1 MSKGFYVIVEQD
13 WEHNDE
19 YYRRKNGSNPKI
31 AYNEEEK
38 EEAERV
44 CAEMNTKEN
53 LEIVGNSS
61 WEYTREQ
68 CDLGE
73 GPIEFFKV
81 IFVPLRE
88 ERPKPKFKIGNHV
101 KGKYNGTLP
110 IEGKVSRAPN
120 YVGNGWCYTLLS
132 SGGYEHSPIFEST
145 MGFVR

>member
-13 WEHNDE
+13 WEYNDE
-19 YYRRKNGSNPKI
+19 YYSRKSGSNPKI

-61 WEYTREQ
+61 WEYTRER
-68 CDLGE
+68 CDLGD

-88 ERPKPKFKIGNHV
+88 ERPKPKFKIGDSV
-101 KGKYNGTLP
+101 KGRIGNIPSLVT
-110 IEGKVSRAPN
+110 GKVSRAPSWN
-120 YVGNGWCYTLLS
+120 GNWYYTVLS
-132 SGGYEHSPIFEST
+132 DGDKLEYSPIFEAT
-145 MGFVR
+145 ITK